1 MPIDHV
7 WLKRLNDNVA
17 SFGGN
22 ANTRF
27 SSTNECDYLM
37 FENYSRTL
45 YALELKT
52 TKGTSFTFWCT
63 DFEDKSKKQSFMIK
77 KNQILGLEKWSN
89 YQMVCG
95 FLFNFRQESN
105 PTFFVGID
113 DFLDYTKDLDKKSI
127 NIDDIRAMNPIEI
140 DSKKLR
146 VNYRYD
152 VEKFLRDS
160 RL

>member
-1 MPIDHV
+1 
-7 WLKRLNDNVA
+7 
-17 SFGGN
+17 
-22 ANTRF
+22 
-27 SSTNECDYLM
+27 
-37 FENYSRTL
+37 
-45 YALELKT
+45 
-52 TKGTSFTFWCT
+52 
-63 DFEDKSKKQSFMIK
+63 
-77 KNQILGLEKWSN
+77 
-89 YQMVCG
+89 MVCG